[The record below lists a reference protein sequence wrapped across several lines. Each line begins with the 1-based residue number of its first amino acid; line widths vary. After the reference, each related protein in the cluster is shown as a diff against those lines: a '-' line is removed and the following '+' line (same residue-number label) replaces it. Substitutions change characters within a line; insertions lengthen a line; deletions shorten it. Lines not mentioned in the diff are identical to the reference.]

1 MGPFNIDL
9 RRLLLLLMLGAI
21 PILAINTQRQSTD
34 SKLLAPF
41 AAVVSLTSNS
51 YANFSHGV
59 RETVSLYINILNIKT
74 QNQTL
79 QAENMELKAR
89 LTQFDEVLHENER
102 LNSLLDFKKSDN
114 LELVAARV
122 IGTDVNPDYDTIRI
136 SRGTH
141 DGLRPFMAVISTDGA
156 VGYIFRPQARSS
168 QVLLLSDRNSVVDG
182 HVQRSRARGL
192 VEGHSRDKLK
202 MTHLLRADDVVIGDV
217 VVTSGINRI
226 FPKGFPLGKVTSVEK
241 DAYGI
246 SQNVEL
252 EPTANPYSLDEVFVV
267 RKVLKDFEEE
277 PIEDPKNLSKEV
289 PKETQKETKVQ

>member
-21 PILAINTQRQSTD
+21 PILALNTQRQATD
-34 SKLLAPF
+34 SKVLAPF
-41 AAVVSLTSNS
+41 AAVVSAVTNS

-59 RETVSLYINILNIKT
+59 RETVSFYLNVINIKA

-79 QAENMELKAR
+79 ADENRELKAR
-89 LTQFDEVLHENER
+89 LSQFDEILNENER
-102 LNSLLDFKKSDN
+102 LNTLLDFKKNDH
-114 LELVAARV
+114 LDLLAARV

-136 SRGTH
+136 NRGTR
-141 DGLRPFMAVISTDGA
+141 DGLKPFMAVISTEGA
-156 VGYIFRPQARSS
+156 VGYIFRPQASSS
-168 QVLLLSDRNSVVDG
+168 QVLLLSDRNSVIDG

-202 MTHLLRADDVVIGDV
+202 MTHLLRADDVVVNDI

-252 EPTANPYSLDEVFVV
+252 EPTANPYNLDEVFVV
-267 RKVLKDFEEE
+267 KRVVKDFEEE
-277 PIEDPKNLSKEV
+277 VPEENKE
-289 PKETQKETKVQ
+289 PNKETKETKVK